1 MRRVLYFLKEL
12 EAKDIDW
19 FIANGVKNT
28 IPAGMVLINENQYVS
43 ALYLVTKGALIV
55 TVPSQQGAEIAILNQ
70 GELVGELSFIDSR
83 PPNATVTASTEST
96 VLAIPRWKLEAKLE
110 EDPEFGARFYR
121 ALGVLLANR
130 LRKTVSHLGYP
141 HPESLK
147 GVHIQDQKELDG
159 AALAEDWLDFI
170 LRKFNDG

>member
-12 EAKDIDW
+12 EARDVDW

-28 IPAGMVLINENQYVS
+28 LPKGMILINENQYVS

-55 TVPSQQGAEIAILNQ
+55 SVPSQHDTEIAILKE
-70 GELVGELSFIDSR
+70 GELVGELSFLDSR
-83 PPNATVTASTEST
+83 PPNATVTAALDTT

-110 EDPEFGARFYR
+110 EDPHFASRFYR

-130 LRKTVSHLGYP
+130 LRKTVSHLGFP
-141 HPESLK
+141 HPDSLK
-147 GVHIQDQKELDG
+147 GVNLHDQKALDS

-170 LRKFNDG
+170 LRKFNEP